1 MYSIGS
7 LYHLVT
13 YNGSSPWS
21 GAPTVEYATDPL
33 HSPPWHPG
41 FFPATEHWAA
51 LLNDGGWGMGVVNA
65 NVSNFLGGFSGAP
78 GAGGP
83 HDNPTGYI
91 APVDTAAL
99 GPKDSYEYE
108 FHLVLGDLATIRSYA
123 EQVVPHSA

>member
-1 MYSIGS
+1 M
-7 LYHLVT
+7 
-13 YNGSSPWS
+13 
-21 GAPTVEYATDPL
+21 
-33 HSPPWHPG
+33 
-41 FFPATEHWAA
+41 
-51 LLNDGGWGMGVVNA
+51 VNA